1 MVPGM
6 TYGDC
11 QATEL
16 RRQQLLA
23 EVARARWAADQLP
36 NTPRAPRLAAP
47 GRALG
52 AIVVACASWVAAHRP
67 ASATSPA
74 D

>member
-1 MVPGM
+1 MIPGM
-6 TYGDC
+6 TLRDC

-16 RRQQLLA
+16 RRQELLA
-23 EVARARWAADQLP
+23 EVARARWTADQ
-36 NTPRAPRLAAP
+36 PRSAPRSPRLAAA

-52 AIVVACASWVAAHRP
+52 AIVVACSTWVAAHRP
-67 ASATSPA
+67 VGATTPA